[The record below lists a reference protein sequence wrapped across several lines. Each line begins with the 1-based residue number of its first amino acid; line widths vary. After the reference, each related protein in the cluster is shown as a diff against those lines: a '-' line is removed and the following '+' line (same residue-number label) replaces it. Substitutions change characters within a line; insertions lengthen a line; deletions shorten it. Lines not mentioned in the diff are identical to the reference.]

1 MHQGYG
7 TFKECIHPIYRF
19 RELSMEAKFRAA
31 FLKLSWNPET
41 ANNYVIFDVLQRRE
55 IGNLKNALTKIQS
68 DDPWFIE
75 YVSLGQTHRSVD
87 MWNTHIHKTFAKHR
101 LYITTL
107 NVESLQLLVF
117 SKEQKRFS
125 RDSPNKNTSRSK
137 WFSPRKRAWRS
148 WWKRPSDLWC
158 FKVMRWRNPSI
169 EIYIGGCQSPGSKWV
184 NSG

>member
-1 MHQGYG
+1 MYVFTQYID
-7 TFKECIHPIYRF
+7 FESF
-19 RELSMEAKFRAA
+19 RWKQKAEQP
-31 FLKLSWNPET
+31 SWNLPEIQKPPT
-41 ANNYVIFDVLQRRE
+41 TTLSSSYFWCSSTTRNRE
-55 IGNLKNALTKIQS
+55 PQKCPTTIQS

-75 YVSLGQTHRSVD
+75 YVSPGQTHRSVD

-125 RDSPNKNTSRSK
+125 RDSRNKNTSRSK

-148 WWKRPSDLWC
+148 WWKRPSDLWW
-158 FKVMRWRNPSI
+158 FDVMRWRNPSI